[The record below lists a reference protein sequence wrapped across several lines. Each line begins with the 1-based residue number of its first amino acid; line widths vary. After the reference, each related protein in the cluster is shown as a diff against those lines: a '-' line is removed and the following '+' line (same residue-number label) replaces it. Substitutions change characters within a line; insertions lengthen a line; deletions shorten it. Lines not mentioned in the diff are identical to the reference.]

1 MKRLAIL
8 SLAVAS
14 ASISIANPTGNPS
27 ADGWTAGGN
36 SLGNGTYIRGAA
48 NFSYQTYITETT
60 IGAGSGL
67 LQTVGGSTWNVGD
80 RVIGI
85 GGVIENA
92 PTAEANGWGFG
103 SQYFGAGIN
112 SNLSS
117 STRMVSK
124 FGAKTDAWSAS
135 TVAPSSGNGLGS
147 DSSGHG
153 GTGSVLIAN
162 TAADLGS
169 VASGTLRLPTVFRI
183 YDGASSINL
192 DGATGIQVG
201 RLVYNYSVIE
211 GLNILSSWEAYLNVS
226 LLSNLNGTAAL
237 NNNTFTDLPDFGDRH
252 NIALQR
258 GSGDVTDALVS
269 NPVPEPA
276 TMVAIGLGAAALM
289 RKRRNRK

>member
-14 ASISIANPTGNPS
+14 VSLSFANPTGNPS

-36 SLGNGTYIRGAA
+36 SLANGTYIRGAA

-67 LQTVGGSTWNVGD
+67 LQTVGGSTWSVGD

-92 PTAEANGWGFG
+92 PSAEANGWGFG
-103 SQYFGAGIN
+103 SQYFGAAIN

-135 TVAPSSGNGLGS
+135 TIAPNAGNGMGS

-153 GTGSVLIAN
+153 GTGSVLLAN

-183 YDGASSINL
+183 YDGATSVNL
-192 DGATGIQVG
+192 DSASGIEVG
-201 RLVYNYSVIE
+201 RLVYNYSVIG

-226 LLSNLNGTAAL
+226 MLSALNGTAAL
-237 NNNTFTDLPDFGDRH
+237 NNNTFTDMPDFGDRH

-258 GSGDVTDALVS
+258 GTNDVTDAMIS

-276 TMVAIGLGAAALM
+276 SMVALGLGAVALV